1 MTPRDALSEGRLT
14 DAIAL
19 QEAIVRDEL
28 AEPAAQLF
36 LFELYTLA
44 GRLTDA
50 RDQLKA
56 VQSHDPNWPASRSGF
71 LRLLRAEH
79 RRRRGRKP
87 VFLADPPTHARRRW
101 NAVRALRDGDG
112 DAAAT
117 WIDRADSVSPCPYLS
132 GHIDGR
138 EFEGIRDTDDRFA
151 SVLEV
156 FVAGEYV
163 WVPLEQLRR
172 LTLDPPV
179 GVLDAAVRPGQV
191 ALTTGSELRVLV
203 PLVYPNSADAGD
215 EFALGREADWPEAAG
230 GLACG
235 VGARIL
241 MIGEEELPLGDCR
254 QLDLMQ
260 GR

>member
-1 MTPRDALSEGRLT
+1 MTPRDALADGRLA
-14 DAIAL
+14 DAVAL
-19 QEAIVRDEL
+19 QETTVHGQPDD
-28 AEPAAQLF
+28 PAARLF

-50 RDQLKA
+50 RDQLQA
-56 VQSHDPNWPASRSGF
+56 VQSHDPNWPASRGGF

-87 VFLADPPTHARRRW
+87 TFLADPPVHARRRW
-101 NAVRALRDGDG
+101 NAVRTLRDGDG
-112 DAAAT
+112 DSAAT
-117 WIDRADSVSPCPYLS
+117 WIDRADAVSPCPYLS

-138 EFEGIRDTDDRFA
+138 EFEGLRDTDDRFA

-156 FVAGEYV
+156 FLGGEYV
-163 WVPLEQLRR
+163 WVPLEHLRR
-172 LTLDPPV
+172 LTLDPPA
-179 GVLDAAVRPGQV
+179 GVLDAAIRPAQL
-191 ALTTGSELRVLV
+191 ALAGGSELRVQV
-203 PLVYPNSADAGD
+203 PLVYPRSDEAGD

-241 MIGEEELPLGDCR
+241 MVGDEELPLGECR
-254 QLDLMQ
+254 QIDLLQ